1 MDCWRPAPEQ
11 AVHALVRCRRQG
23 AAPLLAR
30 WDQEPSAPSPPRCG
44 PSRHDKRPAGPPLRR
59 CRGRRCSGRGAVHF
73 AHVDQAL
80 HPISE
85 RVKGP
90 GHVLPVHTE
99 VERKW
104 CARPA
109 GCRRRGAHAPQRL
122 LLRPRATCRRPP
134 PRAHLRPLA
143 TTSRTRVLRSSRS
156 RASLLRPVLACPL
169 DDPVAGRR
177 AATRPGVDEQHG
189 PPRRLGRAPATTHQ
203 CREPGRGMRWT
214 VHVSAAIVTAFLR
227 VLPGDPTPGGAV
239 DSGRSKAG
247 SPGSRLGCG
256 RLARRSLGQAGAGP
270 RRTTRVGTITL
281 ISPSRRA
288 AFTDLG
294 DDSPA
299 WLKRSPRGSP
309 W

>member
-1 MDCWRPAPEQ
+1 MLSSGVVHQ
-11 AVHALVRCRRQG
+11 AQRRHSPTGTKHPPRRLRQG
-23 AAPLLAR
+23 ADLRVAISGLPDRLSVDAEG
-30 WDQEPSAPSPPRCG
+30 DVVQEDA
-44 PSRHDKRPAGPPLRR
+44 
-59 CRGRRCSGRGAVHF
+59 AVHF

-99 VERKW
+99 VERKMV
-104 CARPA
+104 ARPA
-109 GCRRRGAHAPQRL
+109 WDADEGQSMRRGDCCYVRERPVAARHPERICALGHDLQDACPQVAPGVEHH
-122 LLRPRATCRRPP
+122 CFD
-134 PRAHLRPLA
+134 
-143 TTSRTRVLRSSRS
+143 S
-156 RASLLRPVLACPL
+156 VLACPL

-227 VLPGDPTPGGAV
+227 VLPGDPTPGGCRGLRPKQSRFSWVSPWLWPVRTPFART
-239 DSGRSKAG
+239 GRA
-247 SPGSRLGCG
+247 
-256 RLARRSLGQAGAGP
+256 QDP